1 MRAVVQRVSRA
12 SVTVDG
18 EIVGSIGQGLLIL
31 LGVSK
36 NDTEES
42 VRYCIDKSLN
52 LRIFEDME
60 GKMNL
65 SLLDIDGEV
74 LVVSQFTLYGD
85 TRRGRRPSFIEAAAP
100 EKASRLYECF
110 VSECSK
116 QVPRVQT
123 GRFQAMMD
131 VELVNAGPITI
142 LVDSEKLF

>member
-18 EIVGSIGQGLLIL
+18 KIVGSISQGLLIL

-42 VRYCIDKSLN
+42 VRYCVDKSLN

-60 GKMNL
+60 EKMNL

-74 LVVSQFTLYGD
+74 LVVSQFTFDSRASG
-85 TRRGRRPSFIEAAAP
+85 TEPSRLRSSAP
-100 EKASRLYECF
+100 ASPAASR
-110 VSECSK
+110 
-116 QVPRVQT
+116 
-123 GRFQAMMD
+123 
-131 VELVNAGPITI
+131 
-142 LVDSEKLF
+142 